1 MYFTALIS
9 LMLFFVDRLYI
20 LENLENSENFRKFR
34 SEIEGNW
41 TRTHTNLVRKQTLNH
56 LAKLKSG

>member
-41 TRTHTNLVRKQTLNH
+41 TRTHNNLVRKQTLNH
-56 LAKLKSG
+56 FAKLKSG

>member
-9 LMLFFVDRLYI
+9 LMLLFVDRLYI

-41 TRTHTNLVRKQTLNH
+41 TRTHNNLVRKQTLNH